1 MINKLINKLFSQ
13 KVTEDDIECAIDE
26 NIVDCK
32 TFDDEQEKAYV
43 GVPAPILNP
52 VDDWF
57 SSPYGFAVP
66 AITQK
71 QKDYMHKRQRSRNR
85 KKRIVSI
92 GRKNLL
98 TFIKRCIIWQPRV
111 VPLRFNLIPLVDP
124 KTSKVVQKMS
134 IDDWRYNDQKMKV
147 REQALKVLL
156 SKFGGQMEGVRPKY
170 SSQSIYGVCSRLG
183 IPRQHAHCRD
193 CKILRGLLCKN

>member
-13 KVTEDDIECAIDE
+13 KVTEEDIECAIDE

-71 QKDYMHKRQRSRNR
+71 QKDYMAREAEIKKQEEENRQYWTKESANIHQEMYNLAT
-85 KKRIVSI
+85 KSGATTIQLDPI
-92 GRKNLL
+92 GGSEN
-98 TFIKRCIIWQPRV
+98 FQ
-111 VPLRFNLIPLVDP
+111 
-124 KTSKVVQKMS
+124 
-134 IDDWRYNDQKMKV
+134 
-147 REQALKVLL
+147 
-156 SKFGGQMEGVRPKY
+156 GGSENVHR
-170 SSQSIYGVCSRLG
+170 
-183 IPRQHAHCRD
+183 
-193 CKILRGLLCKN
+193 

>member
-71 QKDYMHKRQRSRNR
+71 QKDYMAQEAEIKKQEDENRQYWTKESSNIHQEMYNLAT
-85 KKRIVSI
+85 KSGATTIQLDPI
-92 GRKNLL
+92 GGSEN
-98 TFIKRCIIWQPRV
+98 FQ
-111 VPLRFNLIPLVDP
+111 
-124 KTSKVVQKMS
+124 
-134 IDDWRYNDQKMKV
+134 
-147 REQALKVLL
+147 
-156 SKFGGQMEGVRPKY
+156 GGSENVHR
-170 SSQSIYGVCSRLG
+170 
-183 IPRQHAHCRD
+183 
-193 CKILRGLLCKN
+193 